1 MSKKFITLSSL
12 ALAVILFLA
21 INILASGTF
30 TSWRMDVTD
39 NKLFTLSKGT
49 ANILDNLQ
57 EPITLRYYFSQ
68 KMLNGVPNL
77 LNYGTR
83 VRDMLE
89 EYAEASN
96 GKIKLIIADPE
107 PFSELEDEAVSY
119 GLRQLPL
126 GNSGLAYFGLAGTNT
141 TDDELTI
148 PFFQPEKE
156 QTLEYELT
164 KMVFNLGNPKDRV
177 IGVISTLPVFGQR
190 SPDGRSNTPAW
201 AVMDMLR
208 SEYQVRDLGVKTSY
222 IDSGIDTLLV
232 IHPKSLKDKTLYA
245 IDQFLLKGGKVMV
258 FVDPMSES
266 DETMPDQQ
274 SQMVMPERHSTMP
287 TLFDKWGVAFDTTKV
302 AGDIDAAIKVQS
314 PNQRGPKEMAYI
326 PWMRLEPKHFNSED
340 FSTNQLALINLGTT
354 GFIAQEEG
362 AVTTFTPLISTSE
375 KSMPYERDSVI
386 FVRDPS
392 VLLDQFEAGGKP
404 LVIAARINGKVT
416 TAYPEGRPASK
427 GSDEED
433 PTFVSES
440 KEDIKLIVIADTDIL
455 ADRFWVQFQNYMGSR
470 VPAPHAD
477 NAKFILNSIDIL
489 GGNADLVS
497 LRSRGQYSRPFDRVE
512 DIRRDAEKQFRS
524 REQALQAKLQ
534 ETEQKLQQLQ
544 SQNTE
549 NSGTLLSSEQ
559 QKEIESFQQEQI
571 KNRKELR
578 SVQHDL
584 NKNIEQLGNKLK
596 FLNIGLIPLLIG
608 LLAIGMAVFN
618 VKRKSHS

>member
-1 MSKKFITLSSL
+1 MSKKFLTLTSL
-12 ALAVILFLA
+12 GLAIVLFLA
-21 INILASGTF
+21 INILASGTL

-49 ANILDNLQ
+49 RNILNDLE
-57 EPITLRYYFSQ
+57 EPITLRYFFSQ
-68 KMLNGVPNL
+68 KLFNGIPQL
-77 LNYGTR
+77 MNYGTR

-96 GKIKLIIADPE
+96 GKIKLIISDPE

-119 GLRQLPL
+119 GMRQLPISNN
-126 GNSGLAYFGLAGTNT
+126 GELAYFGLAGTNT
-141 TDDELTI
+141 TDDESII

-164 KMVFNLGNPKDRV
+164 KMVYNLGNPKDRV
-177 IGVISTLPVFGQR
+177 LGVISTLPVFGQS
-190 SPDGRSNTPAW
+190 SPDGRPASGAW
-201 AVMDMLR
+201 AVIDMLR
-208 SEYQVRDLGVKTSY
+208 SEYQLRDLGVQTSY
-222 IDSGIDTLLV
+222 IEPEIDTLLV

-245 IDQFLLKGGKVMV
+245 IDQFVLKGGKAMV

-274 SQMVMPERHSTMP
+274 SQMVMPERHSAMP
-287 TLFDKWGVAFDTTKV
+287 TLFDKWGIEFKADKV
-302 AGDIDAAIKVQS
+302 AGDIDASIRVQS
-314 PNQRGPKEMAYI
+314 RNPRGPKEVAYI
-326 PWMRLEPKHFNSED
+326 PWMRLEPAHFNSED
-340 FSTNQLALINLGTT
+340 FSTNQLSLINLGTT
-354 GFIAQEEG
+354 GFISPVEDA
-362 AVTTFTPLISTSE
+362 ATTFTPLISTSE

-404 LVIAARINGKVT
+404 LVIAARINGKVS

-427 GSDEED
+427 GGDEKD

-440 KEDIKLIVIADTDIL
+440 KEDINLIVVADTDIL
-455 ADRFWVQFQNYMGSR
+455 ADRFWVQFQNFMGTR
-470 VPAPHAD
+470 VPQPHAD

-489 GGNADLVS
+489 GGNADLIS
-497 LRSRGQYSRPFDRVE
+497 LRSRGQYSRPFDRVQ
-512 DIRRDAEKQFRS
+512 DIKREAENKFRA

-549 NSGTLLSSEQ
+549 NSGTLLSPEQ
-559 QKEIESFQQEQI
+559 RNEIESFQQEQI

-596 FLNIGLIPLLIG
+596 FLNIGLIPILIG
-608 LLAIGMAVFN
+608 LLAIGTAVFN
-618 VKRKSHS
+618 IKRKTS